1 MAMIHDRDEPSNRIG
16 PMANAHAENRV
27 GDTTMDFP
35 IPGEVPPRVR
45 VSFGA
50 RTDRGK
56 VRENNEDHFLVARLA
71 KSLEVCK
78 SSLTATG
85 TCRFSEEEGYLMVVA
100 DGMGGAAA
108 GERASALAVT
118 CLEEFVLDTVKWF
131 LHLEGR
137 EQSVLFDEL
146 RKGLQRADRSIIERA
161 QEDPRLVGMGTTLT
175 MAYSIGTDLFVAH
188 AGDSRAYLLHDGNLV
203 QVTSDHT
210 LAQILVEAGGLSPEQ
225 ARHDKRR
232 NIVTNVVGGPHEGV
246 HSEIRRLSL
255 ADGDILLL
263 CSDGLSDLVNDDDI
277 AAILAGTTDPDEA
290 CNRLVQLAL
299 ENGGR
304 DNITA
309 IVMRYDF
316 DMGQLTS

>member
-1 MAMIHDRDEPSNRIG
+1 
-16 PMANAHAENRV
+16 MANAHAENRV
-27 GDTTMDFP
+27 GDTTLDFP
-35 IPGEVPPRVR
+35 IPGEMPPPRVR

-85 TCRFSEEEGYLMVVA
+85 TWRCSEEDGYLMVVA

-118 CLEEFVLDTVKWF
+118 SLGAFVLDTVKWF

-146 RKGLQRADRSIIERA
+146 RKGLQRADRSVIERA
-161 QEDPRLVGMGTTLT
+161 QQDPRLAGMGTTLT
-175 MAYSIGTDLFVAH
+175 MAYSVGTDLFVAH
-188 AGDSRAYLLHDGNLV
+188 AGDSRAYLYHDGNLV

-225 ARHDKRR
+225 AKHDKRR
-232 NIVTNVVGGPHEGV
+232 NVVTNVIGGPHEGV
-246 HSEIRRLSL
+246 HAEIHRLSL

-263 CSDGLSDLVNDDDI
+263 CSDGLSDLVNDDAI

-290 CNRLVQLAL
+290 CNRLVELAL
-299 ENGGR
+299 EHGGR
-304 DNITA
+304 DNVTA
-309 IVMRYDF
+309 IVVRYDF
-316 DMGQLTS
+316 DLG